1 MFHNMMQSGS
11 KYLITTTFPDVT
23 VNDPLEYSNQEVSG
37 RRSNIKLFRIL
48 KKFVSW
54 FKKFKKLDIVK

>member
-1 MFHNMMQSGS
+1 MMQSGS